1 MLYHNDLF
9 ALAGTHALL
18 PSGQRLYFR
27 VSFGKYL
34 PRPDLIVGTR
44 KLASLS
50 FGVCS
55 ASLLRF
61 QLLRFLV
68 PAVWVPVLLSDRPT
82 VRPTV
87 LSLAELVQLLPPTAP
102 AAPALPTGIAALD
115 AALLGGG
122 LPRGR
127 LTELVGPTG
136 SGKTTLA
143 RAIVESTIATHGW
156 VAYIDAQRT
165 LDARDWVH
173 LGDAEGMWMIRPHDA
188 TRAAWCADILL
199 RSSAFALV
207 VLDGAPTLSKAA
219 AVRLTGLARESNAAF
234 MLLGDRTGSASQL
247 GGAVRLLVERRRKRS
262 DSQTV
267 RLSDCIAASDS
278 AHGIQVKVE
287 KGGTLRTVEVSCAIA
302 VARRLCAHPEVPD
315 RRGVAR
321 GPAGGLRHGRRGRA
335 ASPPVHSAAHPIV
348 IEPERQ
354 QYTASIGSRALG

>member
-1 MLYHNDLF
+1 M
-9 ALAGTHALL
+9 
-18 PSGQRLYFR
+18 
-27 VSFGKYL
+27 
-34 PRPDLIVGTR
+34 
-44 KLASLS
+44 
-50 FGVCS
+50 
-55 ASLLRF
+55 
-61 QLLRFLV
+61 
-68 PAVWVPVLLSDRPT
+68 
-82 VRPTV
+82 

-165 LDARDWVH
+165 LDARDWIH
-173 LGDAEGMWMIRPHDA
+173 LGDADGMWMIRPHDA

-234 MLLGDRTGSASQL
+234 VLLGDRAGSASQL
-247 GGAVRLLVERRRKRS
+247 GGAVRLLVERRRKKQS

-267 RLSDCIAASDS
+267 RLSDCTTASDETHS
-278 AHGIQVKVE
+278 TISVKVE

-302 VARRLCAHPEVPD
+302 VARRLCTHPEVPD

-354 QYTASIGSRALG
+354 QHTDSIGSRALG